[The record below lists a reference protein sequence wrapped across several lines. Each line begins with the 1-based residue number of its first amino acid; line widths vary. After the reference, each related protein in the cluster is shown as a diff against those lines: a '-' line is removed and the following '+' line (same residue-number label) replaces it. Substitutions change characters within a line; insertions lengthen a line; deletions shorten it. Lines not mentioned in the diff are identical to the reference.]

1 MAWSS
6 AALAS
11 YETSRLAL
19 DKPLVAV
26 QTIPAS
32 PTHCKWVDEGQ
43 IGAGDVTTWTDRSA
57 SANPARRSHDG
68 YPGYI
73 TKHSG
78 ATTDDIYYLAFDFG
92 ATITFDCVFL
102 IGHNAGTLSLVNDL
116 VLQVADDNNFSTNLT
131 TMANFGT
138 PTDDT
143 RLADLTM
150 NGGNNR
156 ITAQYAWLKFDKTGT
171 NIIPE
176 VGELILG
183 RRRQLE
189 YKPDRPFDDSRLRTW
204 ASTARTQGN
213 IAHKTIWSQRAFE
226 LEASWMIDDSTYESD
241 WQQFHR
247 DADGRF
253 VWVYDPSTSPQ
264 DWHFMSFE
272 EDGLVMPEV
281 GPSVREVSIHALE
294 VGPESYHLDVELNG

>member
-1 MAWSS
+1 MVWSS

-11 YETSRLAL
+11 YETTKASA

-26 QTIPAS
+26 QAIPKEPDYA
-32 PTHCKWVDEGQ
+32 KWVDDGST
-43 IGAGDVTTWTDRSA
+43 GVGDITTWTDRSL
-57 SANPARRSHDG
+57 STFPALRAYDG
-68 YPGYI
+68 QPGYI

-78 ATTDDIYYLAFDFG
+78 VTTDDIYYYCIGDGTA
-92 ATITFDCVFL
+92 ITFDCVFL

-116 VLQVADDNNFSTNLT
+116 VLEVADNNDFTGNLT
-131 TMANFGT
+131 SVANFGT

-156 ITAQYAWLKFDKTGT
+156 ITAQFIRLKFDKTGT

-176 VGELILG
+176 IGELILG

-189 YKPDRPFDDSRLRTW
+189 WKPDRPFDDSRMRDRSAT
-204 ASTARTQGN
+204 STTKGG
-213 IAHKTIWSQRAFE
+213 ISHKTIWSRRQCILDAQW
-226 LEASWMIDDSTYESD
+226 LIDDSTYESD
-241 WQQFHR
+241 WQQFYR
-247 DADGRF
+247 DADGSF
-253 VWVYDPSTSPQ
+253 VWCYDPNTTPE

-272 EDGLVMPEV
+272 EDELIMPEV
-281 GPSVREVSIHALE
+281 GPSVREVMLQAHEL
-294 VGPESYHLDVELNG
+294 GPESYYLDVEKNG